1 MFPSSRRVAAGITCL
16 LPGDTLPLINRRH
29 STHNQPVVT
38 TTTTRSTD
46 HHHSRDHHQDVDSP
60 GEEREGGGGGRG
72 GCNYRMIAGR
82 DLHPSDGILTT

>member
-38 TTTTRSTD
+38 TTTTMIIIITVGIIIIRMWTVLE
-46 HHHSRDHHQDVDSP
+46 RR
-60 GEEREGGGGGRG
+60 EREVEVGGADV
-72 GCNYRMIAGR
+72 I
-82 DLHPSDGILTT
+82 IE